1 MEKLEGKI
9 AVLAPFGD
17 SNRLPYE
24 SSDVLVECL
33 RLTLGRW
40 LSTGCGGLYSLCT
53 VRYIKGQAL
62 IEVNPVLRLPVIL
75 TVLARGVRRRAHRSC
90 VARWAPTRGARWG
103 DGRGDAPARR
113 YDSTSKARLL
123 QERASGTTNEKTG

>member
-24 SSDVLVECL
+24 SSDVECL

-40 LSTGCGGLYSLCT
+40 LSTGCGGLYSICIQVLYGT
-53 VRYIKGQAL
+53 LKVR
-62 IEVNPVLRLPVIL
+62 P
-75 TVLARGVRRRAHRSC
+75 
-90 VARWAPTRGARWG
+90 
-103 DGRGDAPARR
+103 
-113 YDSTSKARLL
+113 LL
-123 QERASGTTNEKTG
+123 K